1 MQKIIGKLK
10 DKNLYISL
18 LITLVFFGIF
28 IKMDF
33 ATDTYSLFGEPLEKM
48 VTHFMSSGRFVTA
61 FWWKV
66 VNALHF
72 GNYLIYFSSYALAI
86 FCITLSIYNLF
97 LCLNKKIKNEA
108 ICLLVSTITI
118 INPFIIELFLFLE
131 KGILSLAVLLT
142 ILTFTKFVKYLDGD
156 KKALKYIFLFM
167 LLATF
172 SYQGIIGLF
181 IVLST
186 VYIVC
191 YSKNVKDFIKNNII
205 ILLGYGIPAIINLLI
220 IRLLYSNNRVS
231 GAINLI
237 ESIQKIV
244 SGSREM
250 LETYTI
256 LPKYTFA
263 ILIAVL
269 IVLTAVLVFTNK
281 KYKTSTK
288 ALKVLGLVYV
298 CFGACA
304 VTILPQLMQNTES
317 IWFVPRSTYP
327 FGAIIGALCIYV
339 LINALDVD
347 FAYNAKTLN
356 IKEIIKNK
364 QVPVNKKEIIKS
376 KQVPVNKLVYII
388 IGTITIVLLA
398 MQLYS
403 FSKIE
408 IAHYNLNYLDRINS
422 LKIGA
427 EIKSYEQETGNKV
440 TKICVYTDKTQLAT
454 YPEIWAYKDINISG
468 FYPDWSII
476 FMINYYNNL
485 DLTEGTSDAEIEE
498 RFKEQDWND
507 FSTDQIIFV
516 GDTIHYCRF

>member
-18 LITLVFFGIF
+18 LITLVFFGVF

-142 ILTFTKFVKYLDGD
+142 ILAFTKFVKYLDGD

-205 ILLGYGIPAIINLLI
+205 ILLGYGIPAIINLLV
-220 IRLLYSNNRVS
+220 IRVFYSNERVN
-231 GAINLI
+231 GAINI
-237 ESIQKIV
+237 SQSIQKVI
-244 SGSREM
+244 SGTSEM
-250 LETYTI
+250 FNTYAI
-256 LPKYTFA
+256 LPKYTFGAIIA
-263 ILIAVL
+263 ILIICA
-269 IVLTAVLVFTNK
+269 IVLLITNK
-281 KYKTSTK
+281 KEKITTK
-288 ALKVLGLVYV
+288 ILKILGLAYV
-298 CFGACA
+298 CL
-304 VTILPQLMQNTES
+304 VTLAITIVPQLMQNTES

-327 FGAIIGALCIYV
+327 FGAIVGIISIYILINCSTNLKFNIKKINVINLVIGAIAIIL
-339 LINALDVD
+339 L
-347 FAYNAKTLN
+347 TL
-356 IKEIIKNK
+356 
-364 QVPVNKKEIIKS
+364 
-376 KQVPVNKLVYII
+376 
-388 IGTITIVLLA
+388 
-398 MQLYS
+398 QLYNYN
-403 FSKIE
+403 KIE
-408 IAHYNLNYLDRINS
+408 IDHYNLNYMDKINC
-422 LKIGA
+422 LKIGN
-427 EIKSYEQETGNKV
+427 EIKLYEQETGNKV
-440 TKICVYTDKTQLAT
+440 TKICIYNDKNTSYT
-454 YPEIWAYKDINISG
+454 YPQIWVSKDTNITG
-468 FYPDWSII
+468 FLPEWSII
-476 FMINYYNNL
+476 NMINYYNNRNL
-485 DLTEGTSDAEIEE
+485 VQGENDPEIESS
-498 RFKEQDWND
+498 FKEQDWDD
-507 FSTDQIIFV
+507 FSQNQIIFI
-516 GDTIHYCRF
+516 GDTLHYCRF